1 VAGIFQRLGGEGGG
15 VMPIHKVI
23 ALCGLC
29 LTLGAGLMNSLW
41 LYAVQQLLREIEG
54 RLKKLEDRR
63 EAES

>member
-1 VAGIFQRLGGEGGG
+1 
-15 VMPIHKVI
+15 MPIHKVI